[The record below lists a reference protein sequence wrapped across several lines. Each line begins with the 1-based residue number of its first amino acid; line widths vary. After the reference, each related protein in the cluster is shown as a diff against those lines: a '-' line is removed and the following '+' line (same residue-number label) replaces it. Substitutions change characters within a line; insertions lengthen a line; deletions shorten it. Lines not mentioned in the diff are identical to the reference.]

1 MRLGKEVADGV
12 GIYVDLGP
20 GSSGGVA
27 AGNSGDDG
35 DRRRKRGRS
44 DDDDAG
50 ESAIKQVFKKAK
62 LNEFNGDKK
71 TRENL
76 EAWIEELEDFF
87 DLQHFFEE
95 SKAKIAILQL
105 RGVAKLWWKSY
116 MQTRTNTGPVLW
128 AEF

>member
-62 LNEFNGDKK
+62 LNKFNGEKK
-71 TRENL
+71 TGEDL
-76 EAWIEELEDFF
+76 KAWIEELEDFF
-87 DLQHFFEE
+87 DLQHFSEE